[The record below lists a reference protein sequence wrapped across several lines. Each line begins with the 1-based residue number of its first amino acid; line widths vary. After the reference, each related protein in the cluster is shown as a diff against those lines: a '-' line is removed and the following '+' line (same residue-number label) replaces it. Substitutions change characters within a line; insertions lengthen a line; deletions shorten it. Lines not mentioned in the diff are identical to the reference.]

1 MTTHVA
7 ILGIDGSGKTT
18 VAQALPA
25 LAAAR
30 LGVRAAA
37 AGATFAVS
45 TPDEDLASGGVAAR
59 GLPLAARVAPA
70 LRRAAK
76 RCAGLVWL
84 YPVVKL
90 LQMLVQDLAARR
102 LARRYRAD
110 VVFSDGHALLC
121 AAGRWA
127 NYGGAASAR
136 LVERLAFVRGGPM
149 PPGAGLGERL
159 RLRALRLA
167 VRCGRALGL
176 DLAWLPDVA
185 VVLDVPPA
193 VALRR
198 IARRG
203 APRDPHENLADMA
216 QARDGYLEAL
226 FALEREGALEVHV
239 LATGAWSAGETCS
252 RVLGAVAGRVAAAA
266 RARPAP
272 EDVLGTTALTRRAPW
287 KRVLR
292 PDYLAYL
299 ATDLRHGAWRE
310 PFFLTSR
317 HGRALLRE
325 GYSAGVMR
333 RIYEQDRRPPGLL
346 DRIFLGYPLHR
357 AVHDRLHL
365 LVDVLERELVGAL
378 GRARGVRVLSA
389 PCGTAEDLFRALERV
404 ASRGRVTLSRVHVVA
419 ADLDPHGE
427 LRAAIRERAGALGVS
442 VEFVRCDLTDPA
454 SRERLG
460 SAPFD
465 LALFV
470 GLSSWIDKPSLLAH
484 LGWLR
489 GAVRPSGTVVTD
501 CFSAASYARSGWM
514 AGYRASY
521 YAPAAYATL
530 LDACGF
536 DGAAIETASGRDR
549 LNHVLVARPR
559 PAAPARE
566 TCERAPA
573 AARAH
578 GAA

>member
-7 ILGIDGSGKTT
+7 VLGIDGSGKST
-18 VAQALPA
+18 VAQALPS
-25 LAAAR
+25 LCAAR

-37 AGATFAVS
+37 AGPTFAVAC
-45 TPDEDLASGGVAAR
+45 PDQDLAGGGVAAR

-76 RCAGLVWL
+76 RCAGALWL

-127 NYGGAASAR
+127 NYAGPISDAR
-136 LVERLAFVRGGPM
+136 VMELLDFVRGGPL
-149 PPGAGLGERL
+149 PTGTGFRSGL
-159 RLRALRLA
+159 RLRAMRA
-167 VRCGRALGL
+167 AFRCARWLGL
-176 DLAWLPDVA
+176 DVAWLPDVA
-185 VVLDVPPA
+185 VLLDVPPA
-193 VALRR
+193 AALDR

-203 APRDPHENLADMA
+203 APRDRHENPWDMTR
-216 QARDGYLEAL
+216 AREGYLAAL
-226 FALEREGALEVHV
+226 GALERQGALKVHV
-239 LATGAWSAGETCS
+239 IASASLGPGETCE
-252 RVLGAVAGRVAAAA
+252 RILDALAPGLAA
-266 RARPAP
+266 RSGERPAA
-272 EDVLGTTALTRRAPW
+272 EEVLGTSAATRSAPW
-287 KRVLR
+287 RRVLR

-299 ATDLRHGAWRE
+299 VSDLRHGAWRE
-310 PFFLTSR
+310 PFFLASR

-333 RIYEQDRRPPGLL
+333 RIYDQDRRPPGRL

-357 AVHDRLHL
+357 AVYDRLHL
-365 LVDVLERELVGAL
+365 LVDVLERELVLRL
-378 GRARGVRVLSA
+378 GRAGAVRVLSA

-404 ASRGRVTLSRVHVVA
+404 AARGHVAMSRVHVVA

-427 LRAAIRERAGALGVS
+427 LRAAIRERAGSLGVT
-442 VEFVRCDLTDPA
+442 VDFVRCDLTDPA
-454 SRERLG
+454 ARERLG
-460 SAPFD
+460 AAPFD

-484 LGWLR
+484 LAWLR
-489 GAVRPSGTVVTD
+489 GALRPSGVLVTD

-521 YAPAAYATL
+521 YTPAVYAAL

-536 DGAAIETASGRDR
+536 AAGSTDVATGRDR
-549 LNHVLVARPR
+549 INHVLVARPR
-559 PAAPARE
+559 AMRTATPSSAR
-566 TCERAPA
+566 CRS
-573 AARAH
+573 
-578 GAA
+578 

>member
-7 ILGIDGSGKTT
+7 ILGIDGSGKST
-18 VAQALPA
+18 VARALPP

-30 LGVRAAA
+30 LGVRAAT

-45 TPDEDLASGGVAAR
+45 EPGQDLASGGVAAR
-59 GLPLAARVAPA
+59 GLPLAARLAPA
-70 LRRAAK
+70 LRRLAK
-76 RCAGLVWL
+76 RCAALAWL
-84 YPVVKL
+84 YPIVKL

-102 LARRYRAD
+102 VARRYRAD
-110 VVFSDGHALLC
+110 VVFCDGHALLC

-127 NYGGAASAR
+127 NYPGGGSAAR
-136 LVERLAFVRGGPM
+136 VVELLAFARGGPM
-149 PPGAGLGERL
+149 PAGAGLRERL

-167 VRCGRALGL
+167 LRCGRALGL
-176 DLAWLPDVA
+176 DVAWLPDVA
-185 VVLDVPPA
+185 VFLDVPPA
-193 VALRR
+193 AALDR

-203 APRDPHENLADMA
+203 APRDPHENARDMA
-216 QARDGYLEAL
+216 LARDGYLEAL
-226 FALEREGALEVHV
+226 YALERGGALDVRV
-239 LATGAWSAGETCS
+239 IASGALGPGETCG
-252 RVLGAVAGRVAAAA
+252 RVLDALADRLGAARGARAAADE
-266 RARPAP
+266 P
-272 EDVLGTTALTRRAPW
+272 LGTTEATRRAIW

-292 PDYLAYL
+292 PEYLAYVVG
-299 ATDLRHGAWRE
+299 DLRHGAWRE
-310 PFFLTSR
+310 PWFLASR

-333 RIYEQDRRPPGLL
+333 RIYDQDRRRPGLL

-365 LVDVLERELVGAL
+365 LVDVLERELVSRL
-378 GRARGVRVLSA
+378 GQARGVRVLSA

-404 ASRGRVTLSRVHVVA
+404 AARGRVAMSRVHVVA

-427 LRAAIRERAGALGVS
+427 LREAIRQRAGALGVS

-460 SAPFD
+460 AAPFD

-484 LGWLR
+484 LAWLR
-489 GAVRPSGTVVTD
+489 GAVRPSGVLVTD

-521 YAPAAYATL
+521 YAPAVYAAL

-536 DGAAIETASGRDR
+536 DAAAAQPASGRDR
-549 LNHVLVARPR
+549 INHVLVVRPR
-559 PAAPARE
+559 PP
-566 TCERAPA
+566 ERVA
-573 AARAH
+573 AAA
-578 GAA
+578 

>member
-1 MTTHVA
+1 MTMHVA
-7 ILGIDGSGKTT
+7 ILGIDGSGKST
-18 VAQALPA
+18 VAQTLPA

-30 LGVRAAA
+30 LGVRAAS
-37 AGATFAVS
+37 AGATFTVS
-45 TPDEDLASGGVAAR
+45 GPDEDLASGGVAAR

-70 LRRAAK
+70 LRRASR
-76 RCAGLVWL
+76 RCAGIAWL

-90 LQMLVQDLAARR
+90 LQMLVQDHAARR

-110 VVFSDGHALLC
+110 VLFLDGQALLC

-127 NYGGAASAR
+127 NYGGASSAR
-136 LVERLAFVRGGPM
+136 VVELLAFARGGPL
-149 PPGAGLGERL
+149 PAGLGLGARL

-167 VRCGRALGL
+167 VRLGRCLGL
-176 DLAWLPDVA
+176 DVAWLPDVA
-185 VVLDVPPA
+185 VLLDVPPD

-198 IARRG
+198 IDRRG
-203 APRDPHENLADMA
+203 APRDAHENVRDMA
-216 QARDGYLEAL
+216 EARDGYRAAL
-226 FALEREGALEVHV
+226 AALGRAGALEVHV
-239 LATGAWSAGETCS
+239 LATAPWSAGETCGQ
-252 RVLGAVAGRVAAAA
+252 VLDAIAGGLAAAA
-266 RARPAP
+266 AGRAAP
-272 EDVLGTTALTRRAPW
+272 EDPLGTTALTRSAPW
-287 KRVLR
+287 KRVVQ
-292 PDYLAYL
+292 PAYLAYL
-299 ATDLRHGAWRE
+299 ATDCRHGAWRE
-310 PFFLTSR
+310 PFFLASR

-333 RIYEQDRRPPGLL
+333 RIYDQDRVPPGLL

-365 LVDVLERELVGAL
+365 LVDVIERELVAAL

-404 ASRGRVTLSRVHVVA
+404 AARGRVALSRVHVVA

-454 SRERLG
+454 ARERLG
-460 SAPFD
+460 AAPFD

-484 LGWLR
+484 LAWLR
-489 GAVRPSGTVVTD
+489 SVVRPSGTVVTD

-536 DGAAIETASGRDR
+536 DGGALAIASGRDR
-549 LNHVLVARPR
+549 LNHVVVARPR
-559 PAAPARE
+559 PPSLSRRAA
-566 TCERAPA
+566 
-573 AARAH
+573 
-578 GAA
+578 